1 MQNLASELPRIHLP
15 RTSVNNPSLA
25 LFRQQF
31 IGNSSPVVILPAVK
45 LVERN
50 EERNEGMR
58 RTILLVAVVAG
69 VLVLASGV
77 ALAANIVGNNAPNV
91 LIGTQQADNIAGA
104 ARNDT
109 IRGRGGDDRLF
120 ADSGNDELFGGDNAD
135 FLNAADGAGGDELN
149 GGPGFDT
156 CVRDPG
162 DAVFINCNSVT
173 TVP

>member
-1 MQNLASELPRIHLP
+1 LS
-15 RTSVNNPSLA
+15 
-25 LFRQQF
+25 
-31 IGNSSPVVILPAVK
+31 AVK
-45 LVERN
+45 LVEHN
-50 EERNEGMR
+50 KERTEGMR

-91 LIGTQQADNIAGA
+91 LNGTPQADNIAGA
-104 ARNDT
+104 GGNDT
-109 IRGRGGDDRLF
+109 IRGRGGADRLF
-120 ADSGNDELFGGDNAD
+120 ADSGKDELFGGERAD
-135 FLNAADGAGGDELN
+135 FLNAADGTGGDELN

-156 CVRDPG
+156 WVRDPG

>member
-1 MQNLASELPRIHLP
+1 ML
-15 RTSVNNPSLA
+15 T
-25 LFRQQF
+25 
-31 IGNSSPVVILPAVK
+31 AVK

-58 RTILLVAVVAG
+58 RTTLLVAMVAS

-77 ALAANIVGNNAPNV
+77 ALAANIVGNNGPNL

-104 ARNDT
+104 AGNDT
-109 IRGRGGDDRLF
+109 INARGGNDRAF
-120 ADSGNDELFGGDNAD
+120 GDSGTDELNGGEGAD
-135 FLNAADGAGGDELN
+135 FLNAADGAGGDVLN

-156 CVRDPG
+156 CVRDVG
-162 DAVFINCNSVT
+162 ETVINCNAVT